1 MYHTQTQR
9 IFQSFFNIFNQ
20 FLLYDDSERL
30 VIIVIFEEISLFIF
44 ARVRKSMLNY
54 GSARRSLSAC
64 VPGDAMTASFVI
76 ETQVSRM
83 SRAALGQFALVSP
96 SVQSNICVSY
106 LRASFLA
113 FLLE

>member
-30 VIIVIFEEISLFIF
+30 VIIVIFKEISLFIF
-44 ARVRKSMLNY
+44 ARVRKLMLKY
-54 GSARRSLSAC
+54 GSARRSLGLRA
-64 VPGDAMTASFVI
+64 AMTASFVI

-83 SRAALGQFALVSP
+83 SRAALGQFALVSR
-96 SVQSNICVSY
+96 SVQSNISPSVGLPY
-106 LRASFLA
+106 VQA
-113 FLLE
+113 FWLLLE